1 MRTTLDLPED
11 LIKKAMSLH
20 QIKTKTQ
27 VITTALQEMIRKSE
41 ISDLKNFKG
50 KVDLKIDL
58 NTLRATSR
66 DAMHC
71 VSTAASSFPQVFS
84 GNLAIHAR
92 NSYIKFKQIPA

>member
-11 LIKKAMSLH
+11 LLKKAMSLS

-50 KVDLKIDL
+50 KVDLEIDL
-58 NTLRATSR
+58 NTLRGR
-66 DAMHC
+66 
-71 VSTAASSFPQVFS
+71 Q
-84 GNLAIHAR
+84 
-92 NSYIKFKQIPA
+92 